1 MQGRRSAGTVPIT
14 ATIASS
20 IPVLE
25 GRPSQNHG
33 NVKAKDRGRGSSSGK
48 DEDFGEC
55 ACFIRVT
62 TTGIV
67 KGKRF
72 VAASA
77 ESK

>member
-14 ATIASS
+14 AIVTSS
-20 IPVLE
+20 LPVLE

-33 NVKAKDRGRGSSSGK
+33 NVEAKNRGRGSDSGK

-67 KGKRF
+67 KGKRLA
-72 VAASA
+72 AASA